1 MTKPLILVTNDDG
14 INAKGIRTLARLMTQ
29 IGNVIV
35 VAPDWPQSG
44 QSNAITVSTPI
55 RFRMIEQEE
64 NITYYSCSGTP
75 TDCVKLA
82 LDEILDRKPDL
93 LVSGI
98 NHGSNSAINVIYSGT
113 MGAAF
118 AGCENGIPS
127 VGFSLTDH
135 DVNADFSYF
144 EPYVLSI
151 SKEVLE
157 RGMNSRT
164 CLNVNAPT
172 GEIKG
177 IKIVRQGNGY
187 WTKEFEKRSDPR
199 GNGSYYWMTG
209 YFQNT
214 ESEAIDTDE
223 YALANGY
230 ISIVP
235 TTIDMTAY
243 SELEQIKK
251 WKFNN

>member
-1 MTKPLILVTNDDG
+1 MTRPLILVTNDDG
-14 INAKGIRTLARLMTQ
+14 INARGIRILARLMTQ
-29 IGNVIV
+29 IGNVVV

-55 RFRMIEQEE
+55 RFRMLEQ
-64 NITYYSCSGTP
+64 NGSLTYYSCSGTP

-82 LDEILDRKPDL
+82 LNEILDRKPDL

-118 AGCENGIPS
+118 EGCEHNIPS
-127 VGFSLTDH
+127 IGFSLTDH
-135 DVNADFSYF
+135 DVNADFSHF
-144 EPYVLSI
+144 EPYILAI
-151 SKEVLE
+151 SKIVLKK
-157 RGMNSRT
+157 GLSPHI
-164 CLNVNAPT
+164 CLNINAPV

-177 IKIVRQGNGY
+177 MKVVRQCDGY
-187 WTKEFEKRSDPR
+187 WKKEFEKRSDPR

-209 YFQNT
+209 YFENREPSAT
-214 ESEAIDTDE
+214 DTDE
-223 YALANGY
+223 WALANGY

-235 TTIDMTAY
+235 TTIDMTSY
-243 SELEQIKK
+243 SALEEMKK
-251 WKFNN
+251 WEL